1 MESKKV
7 ISKKNLPTRSPI
19 LATVVYVL
27 AMDYW
32 NAPQWLWG
40 AVGLLLVFIW
50 IAWIVSF
57 FNQDEIDIMS
67 KWNDNSDNGTTPKSK
82 SKFQEKL
89 EEAMKGN
96 K

>member
-19 LATVVYVL
+19 LTTVVYVL

-40 AVGLLLVFIW
+40 AVGLFLIFIW

-57 FNQDEIDIMS
+57 FNQDEIDVMS
-67 KWNDNSDNGTTPKSK
+67 TWNARVGKGTEPSKNQSFRKS
-82 SKFQEKL
+82 
-89 EEAMKGN
+89 
-96 K
+96 

>member
-40 AVGLLLVFIW
+40 AVGLLLIFIW

-57 FNQDEIDIMS
+57 FNQDEIDVMS
-67 KWNDNSDNGTTPKSK
+67 TWNRKS
-82 SKFQEKL
+82 
-89 EEAMKGN
+89 
-96 K
+96 

>member
-57 FNQDEIDIMS
+57 FNQDEIDVMS
-67 KWNDNSDNGTTPKSK
+67 KWNSKADNEATHKNK

-89 EEAMKGN
+89 EEAMKR
-96 K
+96 KK

>member
-7 ISKKNLPTRSPI
+7 ISKKNLPIRSPI

-27 AMDYW
+27 SMDYW

-50 IAWIVSF
+50 IGWIISF
-57 FNQDEIDIMS
+57 FNQDEVDIMS
-67 KWNDNSDNGTTPKSK
+67 KWIGQSDNGNTDKKK
-82 SKFQEKL
+82 SKFQERL
-89 EEAMKGN
+89 EEAIRK

>member
-19 LATVVYVL
+19 MATVVYVL

-50 IAWIVSF
+50 IAWIVLF
-57 FNQDEIDIMS
+57 FNQDEIDVMS
-67 KWNDNSDNGTTPKSK
+67 KWNTRADKGKEPSKK
-82 SKFQEKL
+82 SKFQEKI
-89 EEAMKGN
+89 EEAMKG
-96 K
+96 KK